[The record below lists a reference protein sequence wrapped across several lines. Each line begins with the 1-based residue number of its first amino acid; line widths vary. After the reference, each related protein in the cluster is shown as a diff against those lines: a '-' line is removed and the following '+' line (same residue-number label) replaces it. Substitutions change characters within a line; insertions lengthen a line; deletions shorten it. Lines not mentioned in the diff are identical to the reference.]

1 MFFKRKMKKIK
12 ILLISANTF
21 RIPYP
26 VYPLGISYLK
36 SYFKKNRPD
45 YEVRLFDFN
54 LKSSEQLINELN
66 EFLPDFVGI
75 SMRNVDSVNSLNNE
89 SFISHYKKIVDVV
102 KQNSK
107 AVTVAGGSG
116 FSIFPKKLYNELG
129 TDFGIY
135 GEGEESLQQLI
146 DSVQNNSDYTKIEG
160 LVFKKAG
167 NTVFNAKITF
177 LKSLDLNFD
186 SNFLDFYWKQS
197 GMLNIQTKRG
207 CPYKCIYCTY
217 PLIEG
222 TNVRMLDSDKIVDAL
237 KVLYF
242 DKGIDYLF
250 FTDSVFNLNNDY
262 NFELAEKIIRSK
274 VKIKWGAYFTLK
286 NLPEDLLKVLK
297 KAGLSHIEF
306 GTESFSDTTLEKYG
320 KHFTVSEIIEKSN
333 LCNKLEIDFAHFL
346 ILGGYGETDET
357 IRETFENS
365 KKINH
370 SVFFPFVGMRIYPGT
385 SLQKYAI
392 EEGIISKT
400 DDLLEPKYYM
410 SKNVNLQNLKE
421 LAKATGRRWV
431 FPDEDLTNVMMK
443 MRAKN
448 KKGPLWEYLIK

>member
-1 MFFKRKMKKIK
+1 MKKTK
-12 ILLISANTF
+12 ILLISANIF
-21 RIPYP
+21 KIPYP

-36 SYFKKNRPD
+36 TYFESNRPD
-45 YEVRLFDFN
+45 FEVKLFDFN
-54 LKSSEQLINELN
+54 LQSTNELIAELN
-66 EFLPDFVGI
+66 SFLPDFVGI
-75 SMRNVDSVNSLNNE
+75 SMRNVDSVNSLNSE
-89 SFISHYKKIVDVV
+89 SFIGHYKKIIETV

-116 FSIFPKKLYNELG
+116 FSIFPEKLYNELG

-146 DSVQNNSDYTKIEG
+146 DSIQNKTDYSKIEG
-160 LVFKKAG
+160 LVFKKNG
-167 NTVFNAKITF
+167 QTIFNSKTKF
-177 LKSLDLNFD
+177 LKSLDLSFD
-186 SNFLDFYWKQS
+186 VDFLDFYWKQS

-222 TNVRMLDSDKIVDAL
+222 RNVRMLDSDKIVETL

-242 DKGIDYLF
+242 DKGIDYMF
-250 FTDSVFNLNNDY
+250 FTDSVFNINNDY
-262 NFELAEKIIRSK
+262 NYELAEKIIKSNI
-274 VKIKWGAYFTLK
+274 KIRWGAYFTIK
-286 NLPEDLLKVLK
+286 NLPEDLLVLLK
-297 KAGLSHIEF
+297 KAGLVHIEF
-306 GTESFSDTTLEKYG
+306 GTESLSDSTLQSYG

-346 ILGGYGETDET
+346 ILGGYGETNET
-357 IRETFENS
+357 IKETFENS

-385 SLQKYAI
+385 KLCEYAVN
-392 EEGIISKT
+392 EGIIT
-400 DDLLEPKYYM
+400 TNDDLLEPKYYI
-410 SKNVNLQNLKE
+410 SKEVNLENMKLQ
-421 LAKATGRRWV
+421 AKATGRRWV
-431 FPDEDLTNVMMK
+431 FPDEDLSSVMMK

-448 KKGPLWEYLIK
+448 KKGPLWEYLIS